1 MSTAPAVA
9 TASSAGLTE
18 AQAAE
23 RLRERGPLPKP
34 PTSRSYR
41 SIIVANTLTVFNAIL
56 VGFGAFTLTLGDP
69 KDALFLGIVFFNS
82 GIRIAQEVRSKRAL
96 DSLAALVAPTAVVI
110 RDGEARTVPLEDV
123 VVGDLVRVGPGD
135 QIVAD
140 GDFAETSGVMVDES
154 NLTGESEPV
163 RKKAGDPV
171 LSGSYAVEGEGA
183 FVATAVGP
191 DSQAARLTATARA
204 FRHPRSPLEK
214 AMDRLLIIL
223 VGCMIPLALALG
235 LSLAL
240 RDNPPGDAVQTMT
253 ASIVNLVPEGLILLV
268 SLTAAVSA
276 TKIARRGVLAQQLNA
291 IESLASVSMLCTDKT
306 GTLTEASLR
315 VVQTTPAAGVS
326 DDDLV
331 RTLAR
336 YAASAPRRNGTLEA
350 VHVAALAE
358 VAAEPVTA
366 QVPFSSRHRWSALE
380 LDGTDRFVFGAPE
393 ALLAGRDGIADLH
406 EAAAT
411 EAATGRRVLALG
423 RTPSPLPEPGPDVPV
438 PADLIPLGI
447 VVLAENLRPDADRTV
462 AFFHREDVALKV
474 VSGDAPAT
482 VGAIAHDVGITGD
495 AALDGRDLPEDD
507 AELLAAVR
515 GAPAIGRISPEGKQR
530 VIRVLA
536 EDGEYVGML
545 GDGVNDVPAL
555 KEARL
560 AIAQGSGTQMAK
572 SVADLVLV
580 RGDFGEVPRMVAEG
594 RQILRNIQRVARLF
608 ITKAVFTAFLI
619 VAVAITT
626 GVFPLLPRQFTLCSS
641 LTIGIPA
648 FLLALAPSSGPW
660 RPDGF
665 LKEVARFSVPVGLAL
680 GIGIL
685 TGWLVGRY
693 GLGLSLAEARTVCC
707 ALVVAGGLVV
717 VMVLE
722 DEPGRRRWLVGGLC
736 IVMVLCFIG
745 AVLLAP
751 TRDYFDLE
759 RATPDMVY
767 AWAIGLGVALIL
779 LVVSLRIVKRLL
791 GRDPAEA
798 AAPVG

>member
-1 MSTAPAVA
+1 MSTAPAA
-9 TASSAGLTE
+9 ALAPSTGLTE
-18 AQAAE
+18 AEAAE
-23 RLRERGPLPKP
+23 RLRQRGPLAKP

-41 SIIVANTLTVFNAIL
+41 SIVVANTLTIFNAIL
-56 VGFGAFTLTLGDP
+56 AGFGAVTIIFGDP

-82 GIRIAQEVRSKRAL
+82 GIGIAQEVRSKRAL
-96 DSLAALVAPTAVVI
+96 DKLAALVAPTAVVV
-110 RDGEARTVPLEDV
+110 RDGEPRTIPLDDV
-123 VVGDLVRVGPGD
+123 VVGDHVRVAPGD

-140 GDFAETSGVMVDES
+140 GEFVETSGVMVDEA
-154 NLTGESEPV
+154 NLTGESEPI

-171 LSGSYAVEGEGA
+171 LSGSYAVEGEGT

-191 DSQAARLTATARA
+191 DSQAAKLTATARA

-223 VGCMIPLALALG
+223 VGCMVPLAIALG
-235 LSLAL
+235 LSLLL
-240 RDNPPGDAVQTMT
+240 RDDPGPDAVQTMT
-253 ASIVNLVPEGLILLV
+253 ASIVNLVPEGLVLLV

-291 IESLASVSMLCTDKT
+291 IESLASVSVLCTDKT
-306 GTLTEASLR
+306 GTLTEAALR
-315 VVQTTPAAGVS
+315 VVGVWPAPGVTE
-326 DDDLV
+326 DELK
-331 RTLAR
+331 RCLAR

-350 VHVAALAE
+350 VHAAALVDAP
-358 VAAEPVTA
+358 AAAVTA

-380 LDGTDRFVFGAPE
+380 LDGTDRLVFGAPE
-393 ALLAGRDGIADLH
+393 ALLAGRTGIDALH
-406 EAAAT
+406 EAAAA

-423 RTPSPLPEPGPDVPV
+423 RTAAPLPEPGPDVPV
-438 PADLIPLGI
+438 PADLVPLGI
-447 VVLAENLRPDADRTV
+447 VVLAERLRPNADETV
-462 AFFHREDVALKV
+462 AFFHHEDVALKV

-482 VGAIAHDVGITGD
+482 VGAIAHDVGISGEQ
-495 AALDGRDLPEDD
+495 ALDGRALPEDD

-515 GAPAIGRISPEGKQR
+515 GAPAIGRISPEGKAR

-580 RGDFGEVPRMVAEG
+580 RGDFAEVPRMVAEG

-685 TGWLVGRY
+685 VGYVTARTTFD
-693 GLGLSLAEARTVCC
+693 LDLTQARTVCA
-707 ALVVAGGLVV
+707 ALVVTGGLVV
-717 VMVLE
+717 VMALE

-736 IVMVLCFIG
+736 LVMVLCFVG
-745 AVLLAP
+745 AVAIAP
-751 TRDYFDLE
+751 IRDYFDLV
-759 RATPDMVY
+759 RATPDMAY
-767 AWAIGLGVALIL
+767 AWAIGTAVALVL
-779 LVVSLRIVKRLL
+779 LVASLALVRRLTA
-791 GRDPAEA
+791 RDPAEA
-798 AAPVG
+798 AKAA